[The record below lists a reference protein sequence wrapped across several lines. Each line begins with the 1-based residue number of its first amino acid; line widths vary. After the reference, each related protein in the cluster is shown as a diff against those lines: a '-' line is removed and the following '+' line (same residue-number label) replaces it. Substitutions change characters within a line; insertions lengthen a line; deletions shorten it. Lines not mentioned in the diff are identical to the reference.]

1 MKKVRCSVFFSIS
14 EFFAT
19 SESILSRNAMSAFC
33 RERINFIKKRIHTTT
48 QELPTILPKS
58 MLISLHGFLEQRAS
72 CVRNTIHQRR
82 EKKLDQM
89 RKDYNQ
95 YTNIDRSNWVINL
108 SKKPLTIAECSLL
121 EKGPKFSITPNR
133 IPYKNISEVEAAIQK
148 LPDETKDIIR
158 MNTAS
163 ILDRACFPQHMN
175 ISTTERKAL
184 SNLKKDPTR
193 IVTKADKGNSLVI
206 MDQSDYDSKMTNL
219 LQDKTTFTI
228 ACKAPFKKVE
238 RELNAMLLDLKNKK
252 NSLRKPIVSYT
263 RVMQFHHPSKDPSTT
278 TKSTIPLDLLSPP
291 SILPYTTLPNFFLKF
306 FLLYKT
312 RIVFQ

>member
-1 MKKVRCSVFFSIS
+1 
-14 EFFAT
+14 
-19 SESILSRNAMSAFC
+19 
-33 RERINFIKKRIHTTT
+33 
-48 QELPTILPKS
+48 

-72 CVRNTIHQRR
+72 CVRNTIHQRH

-95 YTNIDRSNWVINL
+95 YTNIDCSNWVINL

-133 IPYKNISEVEAAIQK
+133 IPYKNIISEVEAAIQK

-158 MNTAS
+158 TNTAS

-175 ISTTERKAL
+175 IRTTERKAL

-193 IVTKADKGNSLVI
+193 IVMKADKGNSLVI

-219 LQDKTTFTI
+219 LQDKTTYNI
-228 ACKAPFKKVE
+228 ARKAPFKKVE

-252 NSLRKPIVSYT
+252 
-263 RVMQFHHPSKDPSTT
+263 
-278 TKSTIPLDLLSPP
+278 
-291 SILPYTTLPNFFLKF
+291 
-306 FLLYKT
+306 KT
-312 RIVFQ
+312 P